1 MGFWAK
7 LFGKKKQGLGE
18 DDGQAKYFKEDF
30 DPREKKQT
38 KKAAKPDVK
47 AEKEKA
53 EAIPVSESKVK
64 SNKEAVHTNKNADN
78 KNEKTTP
85 ELQEDSPEVKGAVAV
100 KESKPTANGK
110 FDIRKAKDG
119 RYFFSL
125 YASNHTVIAYS
136 QIYSSLS
143 SVTTGI
149 NSVIANADKA
159 GIEDTTLKKPQSLTC
174 PKWEIYIDRAGQ
186 YRFRLY
192 ASNGLCVCHSTH
204 GYATKS
210 GCKGGI
216 DSIRRFA
223 GEARVD
229 KSYLK

>member
-30 DPREKKQT
+30 NPREKKQV
-38 KKAAKPDVK
+38 KKAVK
-47 AEKEKA
+47 ADTKVETENEKTLPDKKEKE
-53 EAIPVSESKVK
+53 PVNITQNSKSTK
-64 SNKEAVHTNKNADN
+64 S
-78 KNEKTTP
+78 KNEKATP
-85 ELQEDSPEVKGAVAV
+85 ELQEDSPEVKGAVSV
-100 KESKPTANGK
+100 KESKPTTNGK
-110 FDIRKAKDG
+110 FDIRNAKDG

-125 YASNHTVIAYS
+125 YASNGAVIAYS

-204 GYATKS
+204 GYTTKS